1 MVFYL
6 RTNKML
12 ASVMFSIESF
22 IECIER
28 KDSVVVDLYDEI
40 KKPKA
45 KETMLCIGMVTY
57 TNLNGYQESIWIDI
71 VPEEKVQQTLRILR
85 GVDFNKRAVKI
96 P

>member
-1 MVFYL
+1 
-6 RTNKML
+6 ML

-22 IECIER
+22 IECIKR
-28 KDSVVVDLYDEI
+28 KDSVVIDLYDEV

-45 KETMLCIGMVTY
+45 KETMLCIGVVIY
-57 TNLNGYQESIWIDI
+57 TKFNGYQEFIWIDI
-71 VPEEKVQQTLRILR
+71 VPEEKIQQILCLLR